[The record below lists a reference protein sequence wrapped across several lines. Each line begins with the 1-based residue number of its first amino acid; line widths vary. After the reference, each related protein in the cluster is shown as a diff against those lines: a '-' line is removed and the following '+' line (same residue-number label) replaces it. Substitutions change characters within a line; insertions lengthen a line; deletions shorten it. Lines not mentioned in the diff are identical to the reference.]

1 VLWVLLLELRGN
13 KHRSGRNIH
22 HDGVRRWGM
31 AIDYVLAMG
40 CEPQKLLGVERLVSL
55 HRTRILARSALAH
68 MRQDGDQR
76 APSEIEIQLTMRRPP
91 RVIDPREAVR
101 SQPSRV
107 DPRESAVQPESETD
121 AARGVS
127 LQTLLDETAPL
138 DDVAD
143 HCAACPAGLPR
154 EFACHRRIRYPIPE
168 HVEAW
173 LMSRLPTTLDCTAG
187 TLLARGLGE
196 FGWDGAPAARL
207 RGAGT
212 TYFESRAPY
221 GVRWQSERGTIEIS
235 SDQLFQMMFMV
246 GNLAPT
252 HCLML
257 VLFCGVLPHDIDIFD
272 LKDSERRTR
281 ALAGAELATER
292 DADIEQ
298 LAAFL
303 RTLAIAA
310 RLEVSVMVDG

>member
-1 VLWVLLLELRGN
+1 
-13 KHRSGRNIH
+13 
-22 HDGVRRWGM
+22 M

-40 CEPQKLLGVERLVSL
+40 CEPQNRLGVEHLVVL

-68 MRQDGDQR
+68 MRDDGDSR
-76 APSEIEIQLTMRRPP
+76 SPAEIEVQLTLRKP
-91 RVIDPREAVR
+91 D
-101 SQPSRV
+101 
-107 DPRESAVQPESETD
+107 SE
-121 AARGVS
+121 AARGVT
-127 LQTLLDETAPL
+127 LQTLLDESAPL
-138 DDVAD
+138 DQVAAS
-143 HCAACPAGLPR
+143 CAACPAELPQ

-187 TLLARGLGE
+187 ALLARGLGE
-196 FGWDGAPAARL
+196 FGWDGAPARRL
-207 RGAGT
+207 RSAGT

-221 GVRWQSERGTIEIS
+221 GVRWQGDDRTIEIS

-257 VLFCGVLPHDIDIFD
+257 ILFCGVLPHDISIHD
-272 LKDSERRTR
+272 LKDAEGRSR
-281 ALAGAELATER
+281 ALAATAVPIES
-292 DADIEQ
+292 DPDIEQ

-310 RLEVSVMVDG
+310 RLDVSVLIDG

>member
-1 VLWVLLLELRGN
+1 
-13 KHRSGRNIH
+13 
-22 HDGVRRWGM
+22 M

-40 CEPQKLLGVERLVSL
+40 CEPQKLLGVERLVGL
-55 HRTRILARSALAH
+55 HRTRILARTALAH
-68 MRQDGDQR
+68 MRDDGDQR
-76 APSEIEIQLTMRRPP
+76 PPDEIEVQLTMRKP
-91 RVIDPREAVR
+91 DG
-101 SQPSRV
+101 
-107 DPRESAVQPESETD
+107 ESA
-121 AARGVS
+121 RGGT
-127 LQTLLDETAPL
+127 LQSLLDESAPL
-138 DDVAD
+138 DEVAG
-143 HCAACPAGLPR
+143 HCATCPAGLPR
-154 EFACHRRIRYPIPE
+154 EFACHRRIRYPIPD

-173 LMSRLPTTLDCTAG
+173 LMSRLPSTLDCTAG

-196 FGWDGAPAARL
+196 LGWDGAPTAKL

-221 GVRWQSERGTIEIS
+221 GVRWQAESETIEIS

-257 VLFCGVLPHDIDIFD
+257 ALFCGVLPHDISLYD
-272 LKDSERRTR
+272 LKNTEGRTR
-281 ALAGAELATER
+281 ALAAADLPPEP

-303 RTLAIAA
+303 RTLAAAA
-310 RLEVSVMVDG
+310 RLDASVLIDG

>member
-1 VLWVLLLELRGN
+1 
-13 KHRSGRNIH
+13 
-22 HDGVRRWGM
+22 M

-40 CEPQKLLGVERLVSL
+40 CEPQKLLGVERLVGL
-55 HRTRILARSALAH
+55 HRTRILARTALAH
-68 MRQDGDQR
+68 IRDDGDQR
-76 APSEIEIQLTMRRPP
+76 SPDQIEVQLTMRKP
-91 RVIDPREAVR
+91 DG
-101 SQPSRV
+101 
-107 DPRESAVQPESETD
+107 ES
-121 AARGVS
+121 ARGVT
-127 LQTLLDETAPL
+127 LQTLLDEAAPL
-138 DDVAD
+138 DEVAD
-143 HCAACPAGLPR
+143 HCATCPAGFAR

-196 FGWDGAPAARL
+196 FGWDGAPAAKL
-207 RGAGT
+207 RTAGT

-221 GVRWQSERGTIEIS
+221 GVRWQDDNGTIEIS

-257 VLFCGVLPHDIDIFD
+257 ALFCGVLPHDISIYD
-272 LKDSERRTR
+272 LKDSAGRTR
-281 ALAGAELATER
+281 ALAAAELPV
-292 DADIEQ
+292 DPDPDIEQ

-303 RTLAIAA
+303 RTLAVAA
-310 RLEVSVMVDG
+310 RLDVSVLIDG